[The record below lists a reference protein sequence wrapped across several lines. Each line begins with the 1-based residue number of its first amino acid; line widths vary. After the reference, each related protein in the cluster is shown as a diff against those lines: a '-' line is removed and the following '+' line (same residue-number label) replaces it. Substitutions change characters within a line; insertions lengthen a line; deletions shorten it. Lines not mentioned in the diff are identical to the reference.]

1 MLPRRFPNIAGRVML
16 ALAARQ
22 ETTTPGPRGF
32 ASE

>member
-1 MLPRRFPNIAGRVML
+1 MLRCSFPNTAGRVLL

-22 ETTTPGPRGF
+22 ETTTPGTRGF